1 MVYYC
6 NAWQQVD
13 ALKRQR
19 SKIVDELKTVT
30 QTRRREAD
38 LQTLGSEV
46 SGLENRLSMTKRSR
60 EIAVSNVSSNENY
73 NILCS
78 P

>member
-1 MVYYC
+1 M
-6 NAWQQVD
+6 D

-46 SGLENRLSMTKRSR
+46 SGLENRLSMTRRSR
-60 EIAVSNVSSNENY
+60 EIAVSSTSKFQKGC
-73 NILCS
+73 LCI
-78 P
+78 

>member
-1 MVYYC
+1 M
-6 NAWQQVD
+6 D

-19 SKIVDELKTVT
+19 SKIVDEVKTVA

-60 EIAVSNVSSNENY
+60 EIAVSTSMFQ
-73 NILCS
+73 
-78 P
+78 

>member
-1 MVYYC
+1 M
-6 NAWQQVD
+6 D